1 MLKRIEI
8 KELRMGMYCSS
19 WVNTKS
25 FVKQEFFVDDQDEL
39 EQIINSGIKEVF
51 IDPNKGRDVLSA
63 PMTKKTVVS
72 AASKKA
78 IDPIAPVSMNEE
90 LKQASKVVNRSKE
103 AITSMF
109 NEARMGKA
117 VNVENAVSLVA
128 EITASVMRNPGALI
142 GLARLKTKDDYQIIR
157 KAPSFRWGI

>member
-63 PMTKKTVVS
+63 PMTKKPWFQRRP
-72 AASKKA
+72 KK
-78 IDPIAPVSMNEE
+78 
-90 LKQASKVVNRSKE
+90 LLTR
-103 AITSMF
+103 
-109 NEARMGKA
+109 
-117 VNVENAVSLVA
+117 
-128 EITASVMRNPGALI
+128 
-142 GLARLKTKDDYQIIR
+142 
-157 KAPSFRWGI
+157 